1 MITKNSY
8 LNIIDNTGILEV
20 KCIGIFPSIK
30 KSAHTLSVIKAVV
43 RSVLPT
49 SKFKK
54 GMIVEALVL
63 VTKYLHS
70 RRNGRSI
77 RVSRNLG
84 IVLKEKLVP
93 RGSRLRGL
101 GIQEVRHSR
110 YGRLSILLHRKL

>member
-8 LNIIDNTGILEV
+8 LDIIDNTGILDV
-20 KCIGIFPSIK
+20 KCIGIFPSTK
-30 KSAHTLSVIKAVV
+30 KSAGSLSVVKAVV

-54 GMIVEALVL
+54 GMLVDALIL
-63 VTKYLHS
+63 ATKYPHT
-70 RRNGRSI
+70 RKNGRSI
-77 RVSRNLG
+77 RVYGNLA

-101 GIQEVRHSR
+101 GIQEVRHSK
-110 YGRLSILLHRKL
+110 YGRLAILLHRKL